1 MPVDSLQ
8 KQEGRHAPMSGG
20 RARGLDYGV
29 RKSVIIKY
37 RRLLIIKKQR
47 RTARNSGKQRG
58 IPLFSRPLVVKT
70 QAFLRRRLDPSL

>member
-29 RKSVIIKY
+29 RKSVIMKY
-37 RRLLIIKKQR
+37 RRLLIIK
-47 RTARNSGKQRG
+47 NSGEQRETAENSEA
-58 IPLFSRPLVVKT
+58 SRCFLDRSSSKT
-70 QAFLRRRLDPSL
+70 QAFLRRRLDLSL